1 MINML
6 ELMTELEDVKKEID
20 VTVKLFKKFRFP
32 IDLLNAKKYITQTD
46 KLVAKLEK
54 ILKKYGK

>member
-20 VTVKLFKKFRFP
+20 VTVKLLKGFQFP
-32 IDLLNAKKYITQTD
+32 KSLFSLKKYITQTD